1 MPLSRRARYVALSV
15 LVGLTVIN
23 VVLAARFLRLTTNG
37 SAATARSA
45 PPAATD
51 VVRIIGQERAAGGDA
66 TLTVSVP
73 GAPRAA
79 VLPAAAFEVSLDGR
93 STATTV
99 DPDPAAEET
108 VAIVADT
115 SADAIRSDLQAAG
128 NGLTEL
134 LLQLPTDSRAAVVGT
149 AGPTLLQ
156 PITKD
161 VTAALRALERVSP
174 AGTASPGAALLIA
187 ARQVASA
194 PRLHRAVLVV
204 GSAGIAQRENE
215 IADATL
221 GAQTSGTQ
229 VYLVGR
235 GVPGSSALRAALAAT
250 GGTAYSV
257 LADAPLGPYDA
268 LAADMANRYR
278 LTFPMPMSRTAVTV
292 RVNATGV
299 NGTAGSIVD
308 PLLQ

>member
-1 MPLSRRARYVALSV
+1 M
-15 LVGLTVIN
+15 
-23 VVLAARFLRLTTNG
+23 
-37 SAATARSA
+37 
-45 PPAATD
+45 
-51 VVRIIGQERAAGGDA
+51 
-66 TLTVSVP
+66 
-73 GAPRAA
+73 
-79 VLPAAAFEVSLDGR
+79 
-93 STATTV
+93 
-99 DPDPAAEET
+99 
-108 VAIVADT
+108 AIVADT

-229 VYLVGR
+229 VYLVGG

-257 LADAPLGPYDA
+257 LADPLGPYDA

-299 NGTAGSIVD
+299 IGTAGSIVD